1 MEKEILIVGGGFAG
15 ISLAGKLANTKGF
28 RITLIDKN
36 NYNFFPPLIY
46 QVATAFLEPA
56 NISYPFRK
64 IFHNK
69 QNIRFR
75 LGELTEIIP
84 EKKTVVLSNG
94 KLQYD
99 YLVLATGTESN
110 YFGMENIRKNALP
123 MKTID
128 DAIELRNNLLLKI
141 EEATIA
147 TDLEEKRKL
156 STLVIAGGGPT
167 GVEVAGMLA
176 EMRMNILE
184 KDYPELKNRN
194 VRIYL
199 VDGAP
204 VLLTPMEP
212 KSQQYTYDALIKM
225 GVEVKLNTQVKDY
238 QNDVVTFSNGET
250 IETKTLIWTA
260 GVTSKVFD
268 GIPEESY
275 GRGRRLIVDEYNR
288 VQGMQ
293 DVFAIGDTCLL
304 TGDEKFPNGHPQLA
318 QPAVQQGRNLAA
330 NLKALSK
337 GKPIKPF
344 SYHDKGSM
352 AIIGR
357 SKAVADIPKP
367 KLNFKGWIAWMMW
380 LFIHL
385 FALISYRNRL
395 QTMYNWTTAYFTK
408 DQALR
413 MIIRPSIKDNENAD

>member
-318 QPAVQQGRNLAA
+318 QPAVQQGRNLAG